1 MESLME
7 KRAIK
12 YLIDLGLLVSG
23 ILCIV
28 TGLIKLPV
36 LLNFF
41 DIRRGILPVYE
52 ITLLHDWSGVV
63 FVFLVIAHVSMN
75 WRWMVDITKS
85 LVKKKR

>member
-1 MESLME
+1 ME
-7 KRAIK
+7 KRTVK

-28 TGLIKLPV
+28 TGIIKLPL

-75 WRWMVDITKS
+75 WRWMADVTKS
-85 LVKKKR
+85 LVKKKRR